1 MASLDLATL
10 MVRIEADISKALEG
24 MEQVGEQSQKQA
36 DKTKTNWEAAG
47 KALTDIGGTLTKA
60 ITVPLTAAAT
70 ACVKLASDLTETLG
84 KTEVVF
90 GELSDSV
97 IAWSETAVENMGLAQ
112 QTALDMA
119 STYGDLGT
127 SMGLTTNEAANM
139 SMELVQLAA
148 DMASFKNISV
158 ERANTALQAV
168 YTGETE
174 SLKAMGIVMTEAN
187 LNAFAMNEGLET
199 TYSNMSQT
207 EKVMLRYKYVMAQ
220 TTNAQ
225 GDFVRTGDSLANQ
238 SRKLVQNLKELG
250 ASFGKILEPAVTS
263 IVSTLNNVV
272 SWFRNL
278 DDSWKRVIITIGEV
292 AAVIPVVV
300 LAIGTIITAVHSLN
314 GAITT
319 LLANPV
325 VLAITTATA
334 VIAALGIVMY
344 NLCDAAE
351 ASTEGYEAFKKSL
364 DESVKAKIDTSD
376 IDDLDGKQVNIT
388 LDADTEKAIETA
400 KGLISDLSEYS
411 GEITIDGDPQ
421 KAQTAL
427 SNLQQAIE
435 KAEAFMKIGGTAEE
449 AEQVR
454 VDLKAAIDGTKGIV
468 AIGANADTV
477 NALLDSLR
485 KQSITIYAH
494 FEPEQTYEETVDGLI
509 AKTNELKG
517 DKTAIGKFVIE
528 EGTQDSIEEYIQ
540 GLADATTA
548 VTEFDEQ
555 VSNLDAIIDRM
566 QAEKEA
572 AIVTQMLAQSQA
584 LYASYMSGNINYE
597 QYNQGMA
604 EIAQSANE
612 ARASI
617 QSETEALKES
627 NAVFAD
633 GKVDTVNWGTTYATA
648 MGMST
653 DATNSYTVSTDQ
665 AAASIQALS
674 SGTGSYYDA
683 TIAWTAIQQE
693 NINNTLAAAE
703 AEKQY
708 NAEMAQAKTDLE
720 QTVAYQTESAEQAG
734 KMARAYDNIYGAMA
748 MGETA
753 SAAFNQTLEAYPALI
768 TELVDTTGSSV
779 EILDEQTRNSIAA
792 ASGNAE
798 LQSASDYL
806 TTSLANCNDPAQA
819 LEETMLAYPSV
830 SSQVLESFSSIT
842 AGADVN
848 MDRMGELWQYAKE
861 AQTEALN
868 ALDQAETDYQ
878 SKTEAAQSTY
888 TENMSAI
895 TSTYTAEEVA
905 AIAKM
910 CNDNGM
916 ELSEADVEAQT
927 TTTAM
932 MEGITEAVADGSPD
946 AVEEVHTCVN
956 GMITEADK
964 LENGGS
970 DSGKN
975 LITGM
980 ISGIEDKEGSLY
992 SKVRWVVSK
1001 AIEAARQESDSHS
1014 PSRKTK
1020 KLIGIPFAQGIETG
1034 IEEYMPTLLK
1044 STKKNI
1050 GSIITAGTG
1059 VINSDYRTKPNAVT
1073 NIGKQGNTTIN
1084 QTNNFTSR
1092 TLSPYEQQQQVKKM
1106 NKQLAEVFA

>member
-263 IVSTLNNVV
+263 IVATLNNVV

-325 VLAITTATA
+325 VLAITAATA
-334 VIAALGIVMY
+334 AIVALGVAMY

-351 ASTEGYEAFKKSL
+351 ASTEGYEAFKRSL

-454 VDLKAAIDGTKGIV
+454 ADLKAAIDGTKGIV

-477 NALLDSLR
+477 NALLASLR
-485 KQSITIYAH
+485 QQSITIYAH
-494 FEPEQTYEETVDGLI
+494 FEPEETYEETVQGLI
-509 AKTNELKG
+509 DKTEELKG

-528 EGTQDSIEEYIQ
+528 EGTQDSIDEYIQ

-548 VTEFDEQ
+548 VTEFDDQ

-633 GKVDTVNWGTTYATA
+633 GQVDTVNWGTTYATA

-753 SAAFNQTLEAYPALI
+753 SAAFNQTLEAYPELI

-798 LQSASDYL
+798 LQLASDYL
-806 TTSLANCNDPAQA
+806 TTALANCNDPAQA
-819 LEETMLAYPSV
+819 LEETMLAYPTI
-830 SSQVLESFSSIT
+830 SSKVLESFSSIT
-842 AGADVN
+842 AGAEVN
-848 MDRMGELWQYAKE
+848 MGSMAELWQYAEE

-878 SKTEAAQSTY
+878 SKTEAAQTTY

-895 TSTYTAEEVA
+895 TSTYTTEEVA

-910 CNDNGM
+910 CNDSGM
-916 ELSEADVEAQT
+916 ELSEAEVEAQT

-964 LENGGS
+964 LEDGGS

-975 LITGM
+975 LIAGM
-980 ISGIEDKEGSLY
+980 ISGIEEKEGSLY
-992 SKVRWVVSK
+992 TKVRWVVSK
-1001 AIEAARQESDSHS
+1001 AIEAAQQESDSHS

-1106 NKQLAEVFA
+1106 NKQLAEAFA